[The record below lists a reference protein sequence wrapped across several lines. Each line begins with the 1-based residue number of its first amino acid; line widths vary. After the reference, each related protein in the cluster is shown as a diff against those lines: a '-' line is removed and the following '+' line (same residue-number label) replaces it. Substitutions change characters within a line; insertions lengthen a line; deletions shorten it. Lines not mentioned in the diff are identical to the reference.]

1 MVSRGAWPLSFEQ
14 PKEHAMPQFHL
25 NVFNSINAPDEEGIE
40 RPSLEVA
47 KSEAIVGARDLVAN
61 LIRYGEPVHRTHRI
75 EVTDE
80 TGNLLHTV
88 LFSDVIDLRP

>member
-1 MVSRGAWPLSFEQ
+1 M
-14 PKEHAMPQFHL
+14 PKFHL
-25 NVFNSINAPDEEGIE
+25 NVFNSVTAFDEEGVE

-47 KSEAIVGARDLVAN
+47 KSEAVDGVRDLVAN

-80 TGNLLHTV
+80 AGSHLHTV
-88 LFSDVIDLRP
+88 YFGDVIDLRP